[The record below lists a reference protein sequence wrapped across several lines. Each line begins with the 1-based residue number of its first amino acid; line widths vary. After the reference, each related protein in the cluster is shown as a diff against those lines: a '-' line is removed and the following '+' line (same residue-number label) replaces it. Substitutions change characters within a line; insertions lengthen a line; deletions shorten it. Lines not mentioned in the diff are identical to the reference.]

1 MLRIGVVLGLALAAV
16 GCYNNGSE
24 TALKQDS
31 VQNKPIVAVVPII
44 DRSNS
49 DLTWNLSDELTHS
62 VRERLFLRD
71 NLYLISPEKIN
82 SVTKKFSESN
92 DPFGLNTA
100 WIKKAFPKNEFVV
113 FMELVRHNE
122 VALSA
127 SSPKDS
133 AAQLTM
139 TIRVR
144 VFDIRGEQPKVVLQ
158 ELVQNVEQIPRQ
170 FTKLNF
176 EQVPYGSD
184 MFDISPLGMAHAQ
197 LTKELASRIE
207 DYILLASRR

>member
-16 GCYNNGSE
+16 GCHDEGSE
-24 TALKQDS
+24 TALRQER
-31 VQNKPIVAVVPII
+31 VQTKPIVAIVPMI

-49 DLTWNLSDELTHS
+49 DLTWNLSDELTNS
-62 VRERLFLRD
+62 MRERLFLRGH
-71 NLYLISPEKIN
+71 LYLISPEKIN
-82 SVTKKFSESN
+82 LVTKKFSESN
-92 DPFGLNTA
+92 DPFGPNTA
-100 WIKKAFPKNEFVV
+100 WVKKAFPKNEFVV
-113 FMELVRHNE
+113 FMELVRHDE
-122 VALSA
+122 IPLSA

-139 TIRVR
+139 TVRVR

-158 ELVQNVEQIPRQ
+158 ELVQNNEQIPRQ

-207 DYILLASRR
+207 DYILLTSRR

>member
-1 MLRIGVVLGLALAAV
+1 MLRVGVVMCLALLGM

-31 VQNKPIVAVVPII
+31 VKNKPIVAIVPII
-44 DRSNS
+44 DRSDS
-49 DLTWNLSDELTHS
+49 DLTWNLSDEFTHS

-82 SVTKKFSESN
+82 SVTKKLTESN
-92 DPFGLNTA
+92 DPFGPNTA

-113 FMELVRHNE
+113 FMELVRHDE
-122 VALSA
+122 VPNSA

-139 TIRVR
+139 TMRVR
-144 VFDIRGEQPKVVLQ
+144 VFDIRGDQPKVVLQ
-158 ELVQNVEQIPRQ
+158 ELVQNCEQIPRQ

-176 EQVPYGSD
+176 EQVPYGND

-197 LTKELASRIE
+197 LTKELSSRIE
-207 DYILLASRR
+207 DYILLASHR